1 MAAQRS
7 PVLLAARDCVQRAQL
22 ERALR
27 QNVNWQIQHTA
38 VGDVALRLLGTT
50 AVHLLLIDA
59 GLPIVSA
66 EELCRI
72 IRNRPQTAGLPVVF
86 LEFDALDIDRQ
97 SQAFSAGA
105 DDYVDATA
113 PPAAVLDR
121 LRAVLLRRRSSIAMP
136 RTPSSRY
143 KSGRLVA
150 NFDDVFVSVDGR
162 PIVMQRLEYL
172 LLRYLI
178 ERRNQ
183 LVTRHD
189 LLRDVWRGRGHIDSR
204 TIDVHV
210 CRLRRKLGP
219 AGEHIQTLV
228 SQGYRFIDAPAE

>member
-1 MAAQRS
+1 
-7 PVLLAARDCVQRAQL
+7 VLLAARDGDR
-22 ERALR
+22 RALLEKALR
-27 QNVNWQIQHTA
+27 HHVNWQIQHTA
-38 VGDVALRLLGTT
+38 AGDVALRLLGTT
-50 AVHLLLIDA
+50 AVDLLLIDA
-59 GLPIVSA
+59 RLPIVSA
-66 EELCRI
+66 EELCRV
-72 IRNRPQTAGLPVVF
+72 IRNRPRTAGLPVVF
-86 LEFDALDIDRQ
+86 LEFDGFNAEREA
-97 SQAFSAGA
+97 QAFSAGA
-105 DDYVDATA
+105 DDYLDATA
-113 PPAAVLDR
+113 PPAVVLDR
-121 LRAVLLRRRSSIAMP
+121 IRSVLVRRKSSVAMP
-136 RTPSSRY
+136 RTPSNRY

-183 LVTRHD
+183 LVTRRD

-219 AGEHIQTLV
+219 AGEQIQTLV
-228 SQGYRFIDAPAE
+228 AQGYRFIDTPAE